1 MASSVR
7 KVAANACDEHSVF
20 VPDVKNG
27 DVQAADYVL
36 DRLGI
41 QTTGNWMTATTTN
54 APVWG
59 QAQTQENTVRLD
71 KVSTDDSI
79 MPNVKGMGAR
89 DAVYLLEKMGVNV
102 ELNGTGDVQIQ
113 SIPAGTIL
121 QGRMTCRLV
130 LG

>member
-36 DRLGI
+36 DHLDI
-41 QTTGNWMTATTTN
+41 KTTGNWMTATTAN
-54 APVWG
+54 SPVWG
-59 QAQTQENTVRLD
+59 QAQAQENAVRLD
-71 KVSTDDSI
+71 KMTTNDNI
-79 MPNVKGMGAR
+79 MPDVKGMGAR
-89 DAVYLLEKMGVNV
+89 DAVYLLEKMGISV
-102 ELNGTGDVQIQ
+102 ELSGIGDVQTQ
-113 SIPAGTIL
+113 SIPAGTAL
-121 QGRMTCRLV
+121 HFGMTCRLV